1 MEKLKLNIQLFGGSL
16 AITAYETDV
25 SIENNTSYIYVE
37 LKPSTN
43 STTYNEGNTAYV
55 QATLTGQNDTYTIP
69 KTYFKIGKGKTVTA
83 YSGKIGPF
91 NHNADGTLNPVTI
104 NASCYIV
111 SNTQPTASTSV
122 TMSTIP
128 RASTLGVADANIG
141 SSTNITINKASSSFT
156 STLYYRAA
164 GQSSFTKIVDKTPLQ
179 VYPWTVP
186 TSFYSLIPN
195 SRTITCEFYV
205 VTFSGDT
212 LVGISDWVTATFTAN
227 SYPTI
232 NSITKYTTDSTS
244 STLTGNTSTIING
257 VSSLYVSLSA
267 SAGQG
272 SSIQSYTIAGVTQS
286 GNSRTIANASGS
298 SYSVGVTDGR
308 YTTNSSFTMN
318 TVNYIPLTIVPSI
331 VRNQPTDGKVKISYS
346 GNYFNSSFGSQNN
359 TLTVQ
364 YRYVEKG
371 QDITQASWNN
381 LSPTKSGNTYS
392 QNNVVI
398 SGFDYTKQYDFQI
411 QAFDKI
417 QTKLVNIS
425 VSKGQPVY
433 WWNDEKFEITQDAKI
448 IGVLDNTKIKSLVA
462 KEDRPTTP
470 NFDHQYPDDRASKRF
485 DIVSSSMDS
494 SGNKPRTDGWVET
507 YFWDNSGLY
516 DTQLFVPNG
525 AGDLQIRSRSGGN
538 WANNWLTIPTLQYGT
553 WTPSVVSVDDANPTV
568 TYSTRMGR
576 YVKMGKLYYIDF
588 YIRGKITALN
598 GNHNYALINGLPFN
612 NYASFGGIA
621 LTKGVLYSAVS
632 NDDTTVFVVYGNG
645 IRIQNGH
652 GASAAPWIVTPT
664 SYMEIG
670 GSGIV
675 YVE

>member
-25 SIENNTSYIYVE
+25 SIENNTSYVYVE

-55 QATLTGQNDTYTIP
+55 QATLTGQNNTYTIP

-91 NHNADGTLNPVTI
+91 NHNADGTLNPVSI
-104 NASCYIV
+104 SASCYIV
-111 SNTQPTASTSV
+111 SNTQPTASASV

-164 GQSSFTKIVDKTPLQ
+164 GQSSFTKIVDKTSLQ

-244 STLTGNTSTIING
+244 STLTGNTSTIIKG
-257 VSSLYVSLSA
+257 VSSLYVALSA

-286 GNSRTIANASGS
+286 GNSRTISNASDS

-308 YTTNSSFTMN
+308 YTTNSSFSMN
-318 TVNYIPLTIVPSI
+318 IVNYIPLTIVPTI
-331 VRNQPTDGKVKISYS
+331 VRNQPTDGKIKIGYS
-346 GNYFNSSFGSQNN
+346 GNYFNSSFGSQSN

-411 QAFDKI
+411 RAVDKI

-433 WWNDEKFEITQDAKI
+433 WWNDEKFDINVNTTIGGYTQTQSI
-448 IGVLDNTKIKSLVA
+448 VA
-462 KEDRPTTP
+462 QNDRPSTP
-470 NFDHQYPDDRASKRF
+470 NFDHQYPDNKASMRF
-485 DIVSSSMDS
+485 DIASSNMNS
-494 SGNKPRTDGWVET
+494 SGVKPTGGDGYLLT
-507 YFWDNSGLY
+507 FFWDNSGQY
-516 DTQLFVPNG
+516 DSQLFIPNG
-525 AGDLQIRSRSGGN
+525 TGQLQTRFK
-538 WANNWLTIPTLQYGT
+538 NNGT
-553 WTPSVVSVDDANPTV
+553 WSSWYNVYSSQTSYDYYSDGGVKKYGYMEVWKTGNLVQFSAPNDVPSLAYGE
-568 TYSTRMGR
+568 TYWLNLPAKYRPVADIMFRSYNNTE
-576 YVKMGKLYYIDF
+576 YVYMLIK
-588 YIRGKITALN
+588 TN
-598 GNHNYALINGLPFN
+598 GNVYLYNYSHAYTSAYN
-612 NYASFGGIA
+612 FGVCGTY
-621 LTKGVLYSAVS
+621 LS
-632 NDDTTVFVVYGNG
+632 
-645 IRIQNGH
+645 
-652 GASAAPWIVTPT
+652 P
-664 SYMEIG
+664 
-670 GSGIV
+670 
-675 YVE
+675 